1 MKFEEC
7 IGEYSMVFFFRNLE
21 DGFEWAFA
29 GVYRPNLDSSRRL
42 MWDDI
47 AGVYS

>member
-1 MKFEEC
+1 MAC
-7 IGEYSMVFFFRNLE
+7 FFRNLE

-29 GVYRPNLDSSRRL
+29 SVYGPNLDGSRRL
-42 MWDDI
+42 TWDDI